1 VILWRQLWAVNL
13 HKNLGNSWPF
23 GRLLV
28 SKEESRYVE
37 LQLIT
42 TKEGKES
49 TFPPVQVMMAC
60 LGEVV

>member
-1 VILWRQLWAVNL
+1 MNLNL

-23 GRLLV
+23 GRLLI
-28 SKEESRYVE
+28 SKEGRRCVE

-42 TKEGKES
+42 TKEGKE
-49 TFPPVQVMMAC
+49 TAFAPVRIMMAC